1 MVEIRWSPIATND
14 YESLIKYYETTA
26 PKFAQNLAKKIMY
39 IIENL
44 IRFPKMGRI
53 VPELENVEIREIIY
67 RNFRVIYRLKENIL
81 EIVRIIH
88 GSRLMRI

>member
-53 VPELENVEIREIIY
+53 VPELENVEIRE
-67 RNFRVIYRLKENIL
+67 
-81 EIVRIIH
+81 
-88 GSRLMRI
+88 